1 MKKMIPATIIAPRQL
16 TNADDQIDVGSYSR
30 HFLAAGDSWFSSG
43 SAFGYGLLHH
53 LEFPERTLITSLAVP
68 GNTLRRIS
76 EWRTREFGRLLDQWH
91 FDGVML
97 SAGGN
102 DLIAYLPSIIDPLAP
117 GFVSQSAIRRFEGYL
132 RANLVRLVNTVRQS
146 RENADTPVYAH
157 VYDYATP
164 RPAPALDVL
173 GLKVG
178 PWLYPALARVPQDQ
192 WISTTDALFD
202 SMAAVKRSVPGLTVV
217 ETAGACERAPLGATG
232 DVGCWLNEIHPNKTG
247 YPRIG
252 KRWQNT
258 LG

>member
-1 MKKMIPATIIAPRQL
+1 MIPATIISPRQL
-16 TNADDQIDVGSYSR
+16 GPVDDQADIGSYSR

-43 SAFGYGLLHH
+43 GVFGYGLLHH

-91 FDGVML
+91 FDGVLL

-102 DLIAYLPSIIDPLAP
+102 DLIAAAP
-117 GFVSQSAIRRFEGYL
+117 RIVNPWSPGNIKKDALRQFEDYL
-132 RANLVRLVNTVRQS
+132 RVNLTELVVTVHQS

-178 PWLYPALARVPQDQ
+178 PWLYPALANVPLDQ

-202 SMAAVKRSVPGLTVV
+202 SMAAVIRSVPGLTVV

-232 DVGCWLNEIHPNKTG
+232 ESMDWLNEIHPNRSG
-247 YPRIG
+247 YRKIAE
-252 KRWQNT
+252 RWQKT